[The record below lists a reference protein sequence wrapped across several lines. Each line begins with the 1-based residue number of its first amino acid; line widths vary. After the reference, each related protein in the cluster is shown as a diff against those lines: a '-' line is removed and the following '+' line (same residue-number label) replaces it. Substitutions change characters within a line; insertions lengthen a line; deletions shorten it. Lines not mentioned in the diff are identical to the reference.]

1 MIRLMSRVLSV
12 ALLLLTVPALARGP
26 VSHGSKEPVPI
37 TGTKSRPVPG
47 IGDVAPSLDAAGVL
61 DLVQGERLGS
71 LSGQVTV
78 LAFFALWCPGCIN
91 ELPMLNALHRDF
103 AGRDLRVVTVSID
116 PASERQRLEAHL
128 KRVGV
133 KHTVLADPDERL
145 KRVWQGRRTSMPY
158 LVVID
163 REGVVRHIEE
173 GFDPAK
179 TPALRTLLSELLRR

>member
-1 MIRLMSRVLSV
+1 MIRPMSRVLSV
-12 ALLLLTVPALARGP
+12 ALLLLTVPALARSP
-26 VSHGSKEPVPI
+26 VAHWPKEPVPLI
-37 TGTKSRPVPG
+37 GTESRSVPR

-61 DLVQGERLGS
+61 DLVQGERLRS

-103 AGRDLRVVTVSID
+103 AGRGLRVVTVSID
-116 PASERQRLEAHL
+116 RASERQRLEAHL